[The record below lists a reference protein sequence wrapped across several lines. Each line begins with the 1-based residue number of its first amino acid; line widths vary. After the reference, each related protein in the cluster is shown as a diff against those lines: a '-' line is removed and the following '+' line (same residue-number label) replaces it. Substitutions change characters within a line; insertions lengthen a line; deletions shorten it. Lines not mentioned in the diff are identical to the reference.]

1 MSKRRSGGDP
11 TKRTD
16 TEQAQRRRGELF
28 RSRDITER
36 KRVEQELHDSEE
48 RYRSLVEAAP
58 DVIYTVSAEDGSL
71 TSLNPA
77 FETLTGW
84 SRAEWLGRSFVGIVH
99 PDDLPVALEAFQKV
113 SRGETQRPS
122 EWRVLCK
129 SGEYLVGEFTLTPD
143 VRDGRVVGG
152 LGIARDI
159 SERKR
164 VEEDLRVSEAKFRTL
179 SKAAPAAIFVYQGNK
194 FRYVNPAVEVITGHS
209 QLELLKM
216 NFWDLAHP
224 DVRDLIRE
232 RSLARQR
239 GEPVPTRYEFKIM
252 TKAGEERWLDFTD
265 GKFELEGNPAIVG
278 MAFDVTERK
287 RAQEALRESET
298 RFRAIFENAAIGI
311 ALVDVHGHPAESNP
325 ALQKMVGYNKF
336 ELADMPFTEFTHPD
350 DAQAD
355 WDLFMQLV
363 EGKRDY
369 YQMEKRFLRRDGR
382 VVWGQL
388 HVSLVRDQ
396 KGEFKHSIGMVED
409 ISERK
414 RTEEALRQLSGRL
427 LRLQDEE
434 RRRIARELHET
445 VGQSLAGLAVNLT
458 IVNTSA
464 TDLSPRARAC
474 LSESLE
480 LAEQCSREIRT
491 LSYLLHPP
499 LVDEAGLAPALRWY
513 TTGFAQRRGI
523 EVHFDVSP
531 GFGRLPS
538 EFELTLYRVVQEALT
553 NIHRHSG
560 SKTARISLE
569 RRPNE
574 IVLTVE
580 DEGRGF
586 PPAALGMAGLE
597 SADIGVGIP
606 GMRERLRQLG
616 GRLQIQS
623 SSRGTSLT
631 AILPLGQETHGQAT
645 LPFGG

>member
-1 MSKRRSGGDP
+1 MGGLGI
-11 TKRTD
+11 
-16 TEQAQRRRGELF
+16 A
-28 RSRDITER
+28 RDITER
-36 KRVEQELHDSEE
+36 KRAEEALRESETRFRAIFENAAIGIALVDMHGHPVES
-48 RYRSLVEAAP
+48 
-58 DVIYTVSAEDGSL
+58 
-71 TSLNPA
+71 NPA
-77 FETLTGW
+77 LQKM
-84 SRAEWLGRSFVGIVH
+84 LGYDKLELADMAFTEYTH
-99 PDDLPVALEAFQKV
+99 PDDARASWDLFIE
-113 SRGETQRPS
+113 
-122 EWRVLCK
+122 
-129 SGEYLVGEFTLTPD
+129 LVEGKRDHYQMEKRFLR
-143 VRDGRVVGG
+143 RDGRVVWGQLHVSLVRDQKG
-152 LGIARDI
+152 EFKYCFGMVMDI

-164 VEEDLRVSEAKFRTL
+164 VEEDLGASEAKFRTL
-179 SKAAPAAIFVYQGNK
+179 SDAAPAAIFVYQGNK
-194 FRYVNPAVEVITGHS
+194 FRYVNPAAEVITGHS
-209 QLELLKM
+209 QYELLKK

-265 GKFELEGNPAIVG
+265 GKFELEGNPAIAG

-287 RAQEALRESET
+287 RAQEALRESEA

-311 ALVDVHGHPAESNP
+311 ALVDVHGHPVESNP

-336 ELADMPFTEFTHPD
+336 ELADMAFTEYTHSD
-350 DAQAD
+350 DARAD
-355 WDLFMQLV
+355 WDLFIEVV
-363 EGKRDY
+363 EGKRDH
-369 YQMEKRFLRRDGR
+369 YQMEKRFLRRDGQ

-388 HVSLVRDQ
+388 SVSLVRNQ
-396 KGEFKHSIGMVED
+396 KGEFKYCVGMAED

-414 RTEEALRQLSGRL
+414 RAEESVRRLSGRL

-445 VGQSLAGLAVNLT
+445 AAQSLAGLAINLT
-458 IVNTSA
+458 VVKDSA
-464 TDLSPRARAC
+464 ADLSPRASAC

-491 LSYLLHPP
+491 LCYLLHPP

-513 TTGFAQRRGI
+513 TAGFAQRSGI

-531 GFGRLPS
+531 GFGRLPG
-538 EFELTLYRVVQEALT
+538 EHELTLYRIVQEALT

-586 PPAALGMAGLE
+586 SSVALGMAGPE

-616 GRLQIQS
+616 GRLHIQS
-623 SSRGTSLT
+623 SSRGTTLT
-631 AILPLGQETHGQAT
+631 AVLPSGR
-645 LPFGG
+645 

>member
-1 MSKRRSGGDP
+1 MSKPRSGGDT

-16 TEQAQRRRGELF
+16 TEQAQRRRGELL
-28 RSRDITER
+28 RSRDIAER
-36 KRVEQELHDSEE
+36 KRVEQELHESEE
-48 RYRSLVEAAP
+48 RYRNLVEAAP

-84 SRAEWLGRSFVGIVH
+84 SRAEWLGKSFVGIVH
-99 PDDLPVALEAFQKV
+99 PDDLPVAVEAFQKV

-122 EWRVLCK
+122 ECRVLCK
-129 SGEYLVGEFTLTPD
+129 SGEYLVGEFTLTPV
-143 VRDGRVVGG
+143 VRNGRVVAG
-152 LGIARDI
+152 LGIARDVT
-159 SERKR
+159 ERKR
-164 VEEDLRVSEAKFRTL
+164 VEEDLRVSEARFRTL
-179 SKAAPAAIFVYQGNK
+179 SDAAPAAIFVYQGNK
-194 FRYVNPAVEVITGHS
+194 FRYVNPAAEVITGHS
-209 QLELLKM
+209 QNELLKK

-239 GEPVPTRYEFKIM
+239 GELVPTPYEFKIM

-265 GKFELEGNPAIVG
+265 GKFELEGNPAIMV
-278 MAFDVTERK
+278 AFDVTERK
-287 RAQEALRESET
+287 RAQEALRESEA

-311 ALVDVHGHPAESNP
+311 ALVDVHGHPVESNP
-325 ALQKMVGYNKF
+325 ALQKMVGYDKF
-336 ELADMPFTEFTHPD
+336 ELADMAFTEFTHPD
-350 DAQAD
+350 DARAD
-355 WDLFMQLV
+355 WDLFIELV
-363 EGKRDY
+363 EGKHDH
-369 YQMEKRFLRRDGR
+369 YQMEKRFLRRDGQ

-388 HVSLVRDQ
+388 SVSLVRNE
-396 KGEFKHSIGMVED
+396 KGEFKYCVGMVED

-414 RTEEALRQLSGRL
+414 RAEESMRRLSGRL

-434 RRRIARELHET
+434 RRRIARQLHET
-445 VGQSLAGLAVNLT
+445 VGQSLAGLAINLT
-458 IVNTSA
+458 VVKDSA
-464 TDLSPRARAC
+464 ADLSPRASAC

-499 LVDEAGLAPALRWY
+499 LVDEAGLDPALRWY
-513 TTGFAQRRGI
+513 TAGFAQRSGI
-523 EVHFDVSP
+523 EVHVDVSP

-538 EFELTLYRVVQEALT
+538 EFELTLYRIVQEALT

-586 PPAALGMAGLE
+586 SSAALGIAGPE

-616 GRLQIQS
+616 GRLHIQS
-623 SSRGTSLT
+623 SSRGTTLT
-631 AILPLGQETHGQAT
+631 AILPSGR
-645 LPFGG
+645 